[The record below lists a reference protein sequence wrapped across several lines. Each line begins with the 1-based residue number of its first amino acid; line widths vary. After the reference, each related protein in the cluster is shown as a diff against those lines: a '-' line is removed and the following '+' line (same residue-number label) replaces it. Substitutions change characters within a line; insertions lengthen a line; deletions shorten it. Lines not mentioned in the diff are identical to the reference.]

1 MIIRNVKIRGKEG
14 LYDVET
20 ENNRFKSIK
29 QVSDGAITGCVN
41 NQGLKQSSDDT
52 YDAAGRMMMPPFV
65 EPHIHL
71 DCVMTAGIPHYNMSG
86 TLFE

>member
-41 NQGLKQSSDDT
+41 
-52 YDAAGRMMMPPFV
+52 AHVR
-65 EPHIHL
+65 
-71 DCVMTAGIPHYNMSG
+71 
-86 TLFE
+86 